1 MSKQIVVHNIDEL
14 DKYKNTIL
22 NNLNNSANMLKQ
34 VLSNNTALDAF
45 KIFKFEKMAA
55 EPLSGNPENLIEVI
69 NQAHTYLISIMAV
82 DFVQVTSF
90 TSIYY

>member
-22 NNLNNSANMLKQ
+22 DNLNNSVNMLQQ
-34 VLSNNTALDAF
+34 VLRNNDALDAF
-45 KIFKFEKMAA
+45 KIFKFEKIAT
-55 EPLSGNPENLIEVI
+55 EPLSSNPENLIEVI

-82 DFVQVTSF
+82 LRCTESVE
-90 TSIYY
+90 IP